1 MARSRPPVPVTQDP
15 PRGAFPTCT
24 FVLSVDPSTAAGW
37 VAESFR
43 ALRWKQRP
51 SEAAQRAGA
60 ALWVVGGPV
69 REFFLDDLDVV
80 RWITPRAA
88 AYLAHGQ
95 AVSTITAGPSDG
107 APAVARTTVT
117 LALSHG
123 MFSCRESLGAVAR
136 GLRARAVH
144 ARALPPDDVP
154 TWADASEIDPGSP
167 AHPSSARRL
176 FRGR

>member
-1 MARSRPPVPVTQDP
+1 MLRADP
-15 PRGAFPTCT
+15 PTT
-24 FVLSVDPSTAAGW
+24 AGW

-51 SEAAQRAGA
+51 SDAAQREGA

-95 AVSTITAGPSDG
+95 AVTTIASVPGDDTRAAPRTA
-107 APAVARTTVT
+107 VT
-117 LALSHG
+117 LSLVHG
-123 MFSCRESLGAVAR
+123 LFSCRESLGAVAR

-144 ARALPPDDVP
+144 ARALHPDDVP
-154 TWADASEIDPGSP
+154 TWVDASEIEPGSP
-167 AHPSSARRL
+167 AHPASGRRL
-176 FRGR
+176 FRRA